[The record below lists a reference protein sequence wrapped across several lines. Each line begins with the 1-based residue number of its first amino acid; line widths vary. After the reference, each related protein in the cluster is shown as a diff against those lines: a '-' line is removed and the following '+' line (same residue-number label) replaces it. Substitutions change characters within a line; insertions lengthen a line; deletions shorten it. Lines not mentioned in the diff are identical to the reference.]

1 MTLTLAVGRPTL
13 ADRIFSRKLATDVVL
28 VASGAAL
35 VALAAQVTIPLPLV
49 PITGQTLAVLV
60 VGSALGA
67 SRGAI
72 SLTLYALLG
81 LAGLPV
87 FSPQDDGSHVTG
99 LTALLGST
107 GGYIVGFIFAAA
119 VTGWLAQRAWDH
131 KILGAIASFGLGT
144 IVTFVFGNLWLGYWL
159 GANGYANDLNS
170 VLQAGLYP
178 FLVGGAIKALIAAG
192 IIRAAWSGVNRAD
205 AAAKRAD
212 AE

>member
-13 ADRIFSRKLATDVVL
+13 ADRIFTRKLVTDVVL

-35 VALAAQVTIPLPLV
+35 VSLAAQVTIPLPLV

-72 SLTLYALLG
+72 SMVLYALLG

-87 FSPQDDGSHVTG
+87 FAPEDDGSHVLG
-99 LTALLGST
+99 VTALLGSS
-107 GGYIVGFIFAAA
+107 GGYIIGFIFAAA
-119 VTGWLAQRAWDH
+119 VTGWLAQRNWDH
-131 KILGAIASFGLGT
+131 KMLGAIASFGLGT
-144 IVTFVFGNLWLGYWL
+144 IVTFIFGNLWLGYWL
-159 GANGYANDLNS
+159 GAHGYANDLNAVFS
-170 VLQAGLYP
+170 SGLYP
-178 FLVGGAIKALIAAG
+178 FLIGGAVKAVLAAG
-192 IIRAAWSGVNRAD
+192 IIRAAWAGVHRAD
-205 AAAKRAD
+205 EAAKRFD